1 MIWQIRELAKH
12 MLEFYHKCTKSESDC
27 DAVLSIEEPVL
38 RTVEP
43 ILPIVEPVL
52 STEADCE
59 ALQLSLNDALTQKE
73 RMGGWEGERGWG
85 VGRER
90 EILST
95 VHFTDIN
102 VYGMRESER
111 ETRGKREGKR

>member
-1 MIWQIRELAKH
+1 MRVKIRGRGGEREK
-12 MLEFYHKCTKSESDC
+12 
-27 DAVLSIEEPVL
+27 I
-38 RTVEP
+38 RG
-43 ILPIVEPVL
+43 IVGERGWWVGR
-52 STEADCE
+52 E
-59 ALQLSLNDALTQKE
+59 KE

-102 VYGMRESER
+102 VCGMRESER
-111 ETRGKREGKR
+111 ERRGKRERKR